1 MGELNFYP
9 SKNLYKRYKK
19 MKEKLKAILRGL
31 VKSVP
36 IGNVLVET
44 IENKKAPTSED
55 KPHNWLSILAQI
67 GGILIIF
74 YMSYKKELP
83 IEQMLELLRSF

>member
-1 MGELNFYP
+1 
-9 SKNLYKRYKK
+9 

-44 IENKKAPTSED
+44 LENKKAPIEE
-55 KPHNWLSILAQI
+55 KPHNWYSILAQV
-67 GGILIIF
+67 GGILILF
-74 YMSYKKELP
+74 YMALKKEIP
-83 IEQMLELLRSF
+83 IEQLLEILRGF